1 MVEIT
6 RKSEAAE
13 VQLQRIVGTYLRAKK
28 VVEEY
33 RENDGSN
40 GPSCG

>member
-6 RKSEAAE
+6 GKSEAAE
-13 VQLQRIVGTYLRAKK
+13 IQMQGIVGTYLRAKK
-28 VVEEY
+28 VVEEH